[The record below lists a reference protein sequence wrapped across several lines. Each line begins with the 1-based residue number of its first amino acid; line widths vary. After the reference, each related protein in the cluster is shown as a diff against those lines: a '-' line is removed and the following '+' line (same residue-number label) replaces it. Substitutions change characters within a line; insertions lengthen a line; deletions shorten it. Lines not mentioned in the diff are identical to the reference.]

1 MIAAVVAVYDLG
13 FPSMIR
19 DLHCTEFQ
27 ATIGLSVFSLGFGVV
42 PLVTS
47 SFSEEFGRLPLYIVS
62 GTGFFFMFPMIALYV
77 KLHYRMV
84 IQAHLSLSIR
94 AQNIQTVIVARFFQG
109 AFGSTAA
116 TMVGGTIADIWLTKE
131 YVYLNSYVAY
141 HAETLFLITRRGV
154 PMAIFTL
161 IVIGATGLAPVYAGW
176 IAINPNLEWKWLQ
189 WVHMMQVMSR

>member
-1 MIAAVVAVYDLG
+1 MIAAVVAVYNLG

-27 ATIGLSVFSLGFGVV
+27 ATIGLSVFTLGFGVV

-62 GTGFFFMFPMIALYV
+62 GIGFFLMFPMIALYV
-77 KLHYRMV
+77 KLRYSSMV
-84 IQAHLSLSIR
+84 MQLIFIR
-94 AQNIQTVIVARFFQG
+94 AKNIETVIVARFLQG

-131 YVYLNSYVAY
+131 YASRS
-141 HAETLFLITRRGV
+141 LFCL
-154 PMAIFTL
+154 L
-161 IVIGATGLAPVYAGW
+161 Y
-176 IAINPNLEWKWLQ
+176 
-189 WVHMMQVMSR
+189 